1 MIAASIYC
9 YLIKYKVKHLLPI
22 HNINNKLNKF
32 YIDSLNWKCKHKKP
46 YILLLI
52 SNNIKIDEKSYLL
65 YWIFDN
71 KKYLKIYSVNSLYL
85 ILRYLNRS
93 PEEINGNKYLTLVP
107 ANERKEKIK
116 KNEKLWIKIRY
127 LIRSRTK
134 NFDDYDRKCM
144 KIKFDSDDE
153 LSLNQMIEILTIKE
167 LFFLKITNII
177 YKFS

>member
-1 MIAASIYC
+1 M
-9 YLIKYKVKHLLPI
+9 
-22 HNINNKLNKF
+22 
-32 YIDSLNWKCKHKKP
+32 
-46 YILLLI
+46 
-52 SNNIKIDEKSYLL
+52 
-65 YWIFDN
+65 
-71 KKYLKIYSVNSLYL
+71 YL

-107 ANERKEKIK
+107 ANERKEKIL